1 MSVLPQDVQ
10 AELAQLLEALQ
21 SSDNNVR
28 AQAEEHLASNWQA
41 TRPEILLMGLVE
53 QLQGS
58 SDATVRYQNL
68 PGTRGLIR

>member
-1 MSVLPQDVQ
+1 
-10 AELAQLLEALQ
+10 
-21 SSDNNVR
+21 
-28 AQAEEHLASNWQA
+28 
-41 TRPEILLMGLVE
+41 MGLVE